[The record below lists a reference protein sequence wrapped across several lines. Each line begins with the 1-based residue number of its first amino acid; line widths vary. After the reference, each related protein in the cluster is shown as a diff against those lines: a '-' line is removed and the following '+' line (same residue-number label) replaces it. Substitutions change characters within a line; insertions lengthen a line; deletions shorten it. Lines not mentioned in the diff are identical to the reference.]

1 MTTIKYL
8 MLFVLHGFAYCSNA
22 QSTAPCLE
30 IDSIQTE
37 YAIGDDITFIISN
50 YCDEKVHISISLER
64 RENDRWIVF
73 AEDIFQIPSIFKE
86 ENTIFLNEN
95 ESFQIPSIS
104 KVENAIFLNENEINR
119 KERWKIKRTIY
130 RKGCDNTY
138 RFRYNIRKTN
148 QELIITEYSNV
159 FHVKDVDIMCRM
171 GGVSKEGGE
180 MIRFS
185 SYSPE

>member
-1 MTTIKYL
+1 MKTNTIYYKFL
-8 MLFVLHGFAYCSNA
+8 MLAVTVTMSKAYYSNA

-30 IDSIQTE
+30 IDSILTE
-37 YAIGDDITFIISN
+37 YAINDDITFIFRN
-50 YCDEKVHISISLER
+50 YCGEKVHISISLER
-64 RENDRWIVF
+64 RVNDRWIVF

-104 KVENAIFLNENEINR
+104 KVENVIFINENEINR
-119 KERWKIKRTIY
+119 KEKWKIKRTIY

-148 QELIITEYSNV
+148 QKSISTEYSNV
-159 FHVKDVDIMCRM
+159 FHV
-171 GGVSKEGGE
+171 
-180 MIRFS
+180 IRES
-185 SYSPE
+185 E